1 MGNDGQSPAGLR
13 VEEWLRKAHEDE
25 LNAGSLLKHRDG
37 AASGVCF
44 LSHQMAEKY
53 LKAYLVAKQN
63 RFPKIHPLDR
73 LVEFCA
79 EHDPMFFALGATA
92 AQLDPYY
99 TPARYPADIPEF
111 GWSDGERAFALAEKI
126 KRFVLE
132 RLGRTGEQSSR
143 VTNAAG

>member
-1 MGNDGQSPAGLR
+1 MEHDAHTPAALR

-25 LNAGSLLKHRDG
+25 LSSASLLKHRDG

-63 RFPKIHPLDR
+63 GFPKIHPLDK
-73 LVEFCA
+73 LVELCA
-79 EHDPMFFALGATA
+79 ELDPSFLTLGATA

-99 TPARYPADIPEF
+99 TPARYPADMPEF
-111 GWSDGERAFALAEKI
+111 GWSDGARAFSLASDI

-132 RLGRTGEQSSR
+132 RLGRGKG
-143 VTNAAG
+143 AASDATL